1 MTVLGLISM
10 NLCPISPRRLT
21 CGYLTRIRNILDM
34 CDTLKKRSILN
45 RKAESPTARLGRRR
59 VWATFMLIA
68 FISCFSKDYSVAD
81 KPRATHYK
89 QYAFIKLNH
98 SFTEFYCLDELYH
111 HESRWNPSARNGS
124 HYGIPQGRSKYLA
137 KVDGFKQVDWG
148 IKYNLNRYGSMCKAL
163 NHFKIKGWH

>member
-1 MTVLGLISM
+1 M
-10 NLCPISPRRLT
+10 
-21 CGYLTRIRNILDM
+21 Y
-34 CDTLKKRSILN
+34 DTLKKRSILN

-68 FISCFSKDYSVAD
+68 FSLCFSKDYSVAD
-81 KPRATHYK
+81 TPRATHYK

-98 SFTEFYCLDELYH
+98 SFSEFYCLDELYH

-148 IKYNLNRYGSMCKAL
+148 IKYNYARYGSMCKAL